1 MVCVYFVHV
10 CGNGSNDDKE
20 GPSFQTFSEL
30 KAKRSSA
37 MLFPTLKKLIS
48 MFVCILLLGIWVWN
62 QVDLHPV
69 IIRLDCRSGP
79 RVISIWP
86 VSIRGPYQIFESSPL
101 GNRVILGS
109 TDLQWHEPSMCYVV
123 SVDAL
128 KTKILGKVGNY
139 HAIHQAKQLKN
150 PPGPL
155 GLLDWCIIRTP
166 IRSLINSCELY
177 GLVFEMM
184 GSTVE

>member
-1 MVCVYFVHV
+1 M

-20 GPSFQTFSEL
+20 DPSFQTFSELRVSNL

-48 MFVCILLLGIWVWN
+48 MFVCILLLCIWVWN

-79 RVISIWP
+79 RVISILP
-86 VSIRGPYQIFESSPL
+86 VSIKGPYQIFESGPL
-101 GNRVILGS
+101 GNRVIWGPLTLS
-109 TDLQWHEPSMCYVV
+109 DMDRACVLWV

-150 PPGPL
+150 PPCPL

-166 IRSLINSCELY
+166 IRSLINSWELW
-177 GLVFEMM
+177 V
-184 GSTVE
+184 SV